1 MVVADKVLDV
11 PLIRQEQSQWCWA
24 ACAQMVVKKYRPN
37 DSHSQTD
44 MARIG
49 QQLDE
54 DQMPS
59 DDDNNYHAI
68 ERIVSNCTDNT
79 VSLIHKTDSNFTEN
93 DLRTQLNAGS
103 PVIYLSSRYSNSGT
117 RTGGHFR
124 VIYGYYWLESAN
136 KYVYLVHEPYDRSDF
151 HLDIWERS
159 WANIM
164 DEEASGVSNID
175 RPVSDSNIY
184 YRTTEFLY
192 FSN

>member
-1 MVVADKVLDV
+1 MSFIMVEMC
-11 PLIRQEQSQWCWA
+11 IR
-24 ACAQMVVKKYRPN
+24 
-37 DSHSQTD
+37 DS
-44 MARIG
+44 
-49 QQLDE
+49 
-54 DQMPS
+54 
-59 DDDNNYHAI
+59 
-68 ERIVSNCTDNT
+68 
-79 VSLIHKTDSNFTEN
+79 
-93 DLRTQLNAGS
+93 
-103 PVIYLSSRYSNSGT
+103 
-117 RTGGHFR
+117 FR

>member
-1 MVVADKVLDV
+1 MQKNNNTYTITGKELGRTTITFKSSTKTITLDVVVADKVLDV

-117 RTGGHFR
+117 RTGGHLCRILLRHAVR
-124 VIYGYYWLESAN
+124 V
-136 KYVYLVHEPYDRSDF
+136 
-151 HLDIWERS
+151 
-159 WANIM
+159 
-164 DEEASGVSNID
+164 
-175 RPVSDSNIY
+175 
-184 YRTTEFLY
+184 
-192 FSN
+192 